1 MRLPAT
7 LYAERIEGYI
17 RYRLEV
23 PEHDVGLPLQQEF
36 SHVLDEATVLALR
49 QSADALLRC
58 EETAVF
64 PDEARRRGSVLYRT
78 LVPPGL
84 RDQLKALTGPLFI
97 CTSLYG
103 VPWELLYDDEEFWG
117 LRYAIGKRI
126 MMSRPLTMAGG
137 AALRSRPRALVVG
150 SDPRGD
156 LPIVHSEVERICET
170 LERFA
175 DIRCVS
181 GKLASFNEV
190 TAYLREGFDLIHYC
204 GHVMA
209 DRRGGPALLLA
220 DETPLAAEVIER
232 NLSGRPLVF
241 LNGCASA
248 RGTEHEATAA
258 WEERLANVAYGF
270 LFGGALAVVGTLCD
284 VSDRHAASL
293 AETFYE
299 QVLRPLPVGEALR
312 RARERCRA
320 DAVSR
325 CSATWLSFV
334 LYGNPAQMMLKPA
347 AAPATAGP
355 KETAVAPGPLDRSP
369 PDAVLRGRWP
379 ARRAS
384 LWAAIVALVIGLAA
398 GVGYN
403 LWPRAPLVVG
413 VMDVTVR
420 GNAVDR
426 WMPNTTRDCLRTVL
440 TKEKPHIR
448 PYSQQEIDFMRDQM
462 GIKNIELAKR
472 NIELAKRLGVSK
484 MIDPKLSV
492 AESNATLQVDIVEIP
507 SGILDAT
514 ESVRGRVDKFIEL
527 QNQISMKV
535 LQALGVKPTD
545 EVLKFIGE
553 RTNDLLEYYKL
564 YNETLPGGESEESK
578 ASTRDGQAPET
589 SSWLAVAFAQ
599 TPSAEEKAIHAL
611 LEQYRAALQSKD
623 LEELARLQAEM
634 TEAQRSALVRYFEN
648 AKDLAIRISDVEIL
662 VAGDEAL
669 ATFTREDVFTDAR
682 SGRQLHFEVRISSV
696 LGRQEGAWK
705 IRSLKKP
712 S

>member
-1 MRLPAT
+1 
-7 LYAERIEGYI
+7 
-17 RYRLEV
+17 
-23 PEHDVGLPLQQEF
+23 
-36 SHVLDEATVLALR
+36 
-49 QSADALLRC
+49 
-58 EETAVF
+58 
-64 PDEARRRGSVLYRT
+64 
-78 LVPPGL
+78 
-84 RDQLKALTGPLFI
+84 
-97 CTSLYG
+97 
-103 VPWELLYDDEEFWG
+103 
-117 LRYAIGKRI
+117 
-126 MMSRPLTMAGG
+126 
-137 AALRSRPRALVVG
+137 
-150 SDPRGD
+150 
-156 LPIVHSEVERICET
+156 
-170 LERFA
+170 
-175 DIRCVS
+175 
-181 GKLASFNEV
+181 
-190 TAYLREGFDLIHYC
+190 
-204 GHVMA
+204 
-209 DRRGGPALLLA
+209 
-220 DETPLAAEVIER
+220 
-232 NLSGRPLVF
+232 
-241 LNGCASA
+241 
-248 RGTEHEATAA
+248 
-258 WEERLANVAYGF
+258 
-270 LFGGALAVVGTLCD
+270 
-284 VSDRHAASL
+284 
-293 AETFYE
+293 
-299 QVLRPLPVGEALR
+299 
-312 RARERCRA
+312 
-320 DAVSR
+320 
-325 CSATWLSFV
+325 
-334 LYGNPAQMMLKPA
+334 LKPA
-347 AAPATAGP
+347 AAPPAAAP
-355 KETAVAPGPLDRSP
+355 KETTAAPGPVDRPP
-369 PDAVLRGRWP
+369 PDVVPHGRWP
-379 ARRAS
+379 ARRGS

-578 ASTRDGQAPET
+578 ASTPDGQAPET

-599 TPSAEEKAIHAL
+599 TPSAEDKAIHAL